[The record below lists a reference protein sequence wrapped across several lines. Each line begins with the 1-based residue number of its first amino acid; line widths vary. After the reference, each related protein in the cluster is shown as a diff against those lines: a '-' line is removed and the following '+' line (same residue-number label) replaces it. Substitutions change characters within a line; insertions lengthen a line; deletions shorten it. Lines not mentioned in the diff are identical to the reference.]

1 MWGESFDDD
10 DEDKNKQVVKYLICI
25 LWFASFW
32 TCQTGTSSRRCTR
45 CSICGIPSSILSPLR
60 KCLPSSSPNE
70 ASNDPRRRSIQRE
83 DLQQWQSRIKILL
96 EALLYPL
103 LISKRWQSVG
113 LITYYLPL
121 ANLSLSS
128 IRPFLCPISRLLFDS
143 KWQILTILKREAF
156 EKE

>member
-70 ASNDPRRRSIQRE
+70 ASSDPRRRSIQRE

-121 ANLSLSS
+121 ANLFFFVHTSLFMSNFS
-128 IRPFLCPISRLLFDS
+128 PSVCFKVTNLNNP
-143 KWQILTILKREAF
+143 
-156 EKE
+156 